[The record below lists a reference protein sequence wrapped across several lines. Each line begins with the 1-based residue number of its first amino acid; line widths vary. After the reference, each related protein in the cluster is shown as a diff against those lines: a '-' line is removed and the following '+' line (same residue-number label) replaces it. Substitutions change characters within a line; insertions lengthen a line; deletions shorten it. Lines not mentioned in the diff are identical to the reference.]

1 MVFADP
7 PYNLSNDGTTVHAG
21 RRVSVNKE
29 GWDRSQG
36 AEADFEFHSAWI
48 DACRRLL
55 KSDGTLWVSGTYHSI
70 FACGHALQLLGFR
83 VLNDI
88 AWYKRNPPPNLGRRM
103 FTAAH
108 ETLIWASRSAKSRH
122 TFNYDAMRDGDFPG
136 DILKNPGKQMHS
148 VWAITPPPPGR
159 SATAN
164 IRPRN
169 PKRYL
174 TESSAP
180 ARTRATWSS
189 TRSPAPVQLAWLR
202 CGTSDASS
210 ASSRTASIAGASP
223 FHASTM
229 RPPPSSQTADNGA
242 GRGDSSAQG
251 ADWMRPG

>member
-1 MVFADP
+1 MHYLMYHVSSPPGLDCPKHEIGNAVIYTADCLQSMSDLPASSVDMVFADP

-21 RRVSVNKE
+21 RRVSVNKG

-148 VWAITPPPPGR
+148 VWAITPPPHLGEALRQTSDPETR
-159 SATAN
+159 SAT
-164 IRPRN
+164 
-169 PKRYL
+169 
-174 TESSAP
+174 
-180 ARTRATWSS
+180 
-189 TRSPAPVQLAWLR
+189 
-202 CGTSDASS
+202 
-210 ASSRTASIAGASP
+210 
-223 FHASTM
+223 
-229 RPPPSSQTADNGA
+229 
-242 GRGDSSAQG
+242 
-251 ADWMRPG
+251 